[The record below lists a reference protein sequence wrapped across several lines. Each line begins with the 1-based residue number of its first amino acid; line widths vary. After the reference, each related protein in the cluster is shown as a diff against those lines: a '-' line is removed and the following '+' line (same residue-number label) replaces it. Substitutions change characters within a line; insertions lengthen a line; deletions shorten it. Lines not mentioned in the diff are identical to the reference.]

1 MSNIICFVDMEWM
14 TTDRT
19 GQTEGES
26 PEGMTGQ
33 TEGEGP
39 EGMIHLL
46 HASII

>member
-19 GQTEGES
+19 GQTEGE
-26 PEGMTGQ
+26 
-33 TEGEGP
+33 GP
-39 EGMIHLL
+39 EGMIHFL